1 MSEPIAEVVVV
12 GSYVHDM
19 KWRTERFPVDGESVL
34 GDFYDD
40 PGGKGTNQAVA
51 VARLEVPAAFVG
63 GVGGDILG
71 VGAKKLFENEGI
83 QSHLLEVDGPTGT
96 ASIQIDSTGQ
106 NRIVVDLGANFLWEP
121 ERIPEAL
128 LSAAKV
134 VVCQCEIRPDATERA
149 LQVGRESGAL
159 TILNPAPFTDQ
170 FRSETLC
177 YVDALVPNESEFAG
191 LLSSSDSTREL
202 AVSPE
207 EVAGLSDDEFRL
219 RCEAMPVSTVIVT
232 LGEEGCYL
240 SSPAGQ
246 GRYRPEPGIQAIDT
260 VGAGD
265 SFVGG
270 LAAATARGAEWP
282 EAVSF
287 ATKVAGLAVQR
298 KGSALAMPRLSE
310 VEV

>member
-1 MSEPIAEVVVV
+1 MAELAPEIVVV

-34 GDFYDD
+34 GNFYDD
-40 PGGKGTNQAVA
+40 PGGKGANQAVA
-51 VARLEVPAAFVG
+51 AARLEVPTAFVG

-71 VGAKKLFENEGI
+71 IGAKKLFENEGI
-83 QSHLLEVDGPTGT
+83 QSRLLEVDGPTGT

-106 NRIVVDLGANFLWEP
+106 NRIVVDLGANLRWEP
-121 ERIPEAL
+121 ESVPEAL
-128 LSAAKV
+128 LSSAKV

-170 FRSETLC
+170 FRPETLR
-177 YVDALVPNESEFAG
+177 YVDALVPNESEFSG
-191 LLSSSDSTREL
+191 LLSSLESAREL

-207 EVAGLSDDEFRL
+207 EVAGLSDDDFRL
-219 RCEAMPVSTVIVT
+219 RCEAMPVPTVIVT

-240 SSPAGQ
+240 SSPSGQ
-246 GRYRPEPGIQAIDT
+246 GRYRPQRGIQAIDT

-265 SFVGG
+265 SFVGA
-270 LAAATARGAEWP
+270 LAAAKARGANWP
-282 EAVSF
+282 AAVVF

-310 VEV
+310 VN